1 MIKTEGASTHLRG
14 DTPTLFIELVFLL
27 HTFLERLE
35 ADMSKDDAEKALAIV
50 GKLAVLDED
59 ELVDRFEEI
68 VEEFKSDTRL

>member
-35 ADMSKDDAEKALAIV
+35 ADMSKDDAEKALALV